1 MDKGDLMA
9 LSYINNKEIKFGSSK
24 PLNGVYTPGSPTR
37 EYEPL
42 DSLGIYLNSGIPLS
56 YGVENGRYMS
66 MSDEFAATSQGNS
79 YSFNQFFAA
88 QMMLGFKLHD
98 RFIACDTEHKIIG
111 TEPLLHKAYLAEITE
126 KTLDYFK
133 IKIYEEKTRTF
144 CIRMSSSEV
153 PTSYVDLTN
162 SFDENGL
169 NLTQTDRQSFLSYY
183 RFYPLTAR
191 DPSSRFEETLGVDY
205 YLLPS
210 AEGLKELSGD
220 ILSKFNAFISS
231 DGSTLTNLGNT
242 AFAYAGDINYVPNY
256 RGETSEAAVSA
267 AESARVILGQVEEIH
282 AGINQI
288 LPEMKENLELTK
300 QYRDEAMST
309 EIGTVRED
317 LNQLNNDL
325 DDFYGT
331 GKNIYNNNTD
341 NKRVGIYMTTLHGNV
356 QADASYG
363 TVSFPIDATKGSISV
378 NKAYTFIHFFDKE
391 IDVNDLV
398 VGSDTLGYI
407 SGVIAQSSP
416 LANITI
422 PTNAKCVVISTGIN
436 KFNTL
441 QVEYGSEITSY
452 EPYVKGI
459 NGNKIVDKTIPL
471 SKLEEIP
478 SQDYDNSI
486 YELPFINNKRLC
498 CNKVNDGGTACYIG
512 VDTKGIPNKIVS
524 KFIME
529 EGTSSGTVAL
539 ILQKNGLN
547 KVSDITNG
555 SFHCV
560 ITATGVAVNI
570 LKDNGYLTNPID
582 INLTHPL
589 LMDGVTENTVTI
601 EVSGNDITITINNGT
616 YTDTYNGTFAY
627 ETYNLSDFI
636 GRYAQ
641 IEHYCSGDR
650 NNKSMPMFTY
660 WEVSGTNIFVNPKD
674 NFSRPNGLLD
684 RTPNGYE
691 YHVFTNANNGY

>member
-1 MDKGDLMA
+1 MTTEELREIVSAVMQELESSGVDFDYTIQTAEDTDLVFVIRGNAPDYQGKVITWKGLLDIITAQATQAKNDAETAKNAANAILTQVTSKESNVSTMKSEVSEIKASVETTKSQVEGMKNAVETTKGQVETMKTSIETTKEEVETMKTSVETSKSQVEANKSQVETMKTSIETTKSEVETLKGQAETAQQGAEGARDTAVAAKNAVATMKSSVEQTVSDFNTLAAEKKSEVQGVYQNDFNELKGDL
-9 LSYINNKEIKFGSSK
+9 Y
-24 PLNGVYTPGSPTR
+24 
-37 EYEPL
+37 
-42 DSLGIYLNSGIPLS
+42 
-56 YGVENGRYMS
+56 
-66 MSDEFAATSQGNS
+66 
-79 YSFNQFFAA
+79 
-88 QMMLGFKLHD
+88 
-98 RFIACDTEHKIIG
+98 
-111 TEPLLHKAYLAEITE
+111 
-126 KTLDYFK
+126 
-133 IKIYEEKTRTF
+133 
-144 CIRMSSSEV
+144 
-153 PTSYVDLTN
+153 
-162 SFDENGL
+162 
-169 NLTQTDRQSFLSYY
+169 
-183 RFYPLTAR
+183 
-191 DPSSRFEETLGVDY
+191 
-205 YLLPS
+205 
-210 AEGLKELSGD
+210 
-220 ILSKFNAFISS
+220 
-231 DGSTLTNLGNT
+231 
-242 AFAYAGDINYVPNY
+242 
-256 RGETSEAAVSA
+256 
-267 AESARVILGQVEEIH
+267 
-282 AGINQI
+282 
-288 LPEMKENLELTK
+288 
-300 QYRDEAMST
+300 
-309 EIGTVRED
+309 
-317 LNQLNNDL
+317 
-325 DDFYGT
+325 DFYGI
-331 GKNIYNNNTD
+331 GKNIYNNNTS
-341 NKRVGIYMTTLHGNV
+341 NKRNGIYMTTSMGNV
-356 QADASYG
+356 KADASYG

-391 IDVNDLV
+391 IDVNSLV
-398 VGSDTLGYI
+398 VGSDTSGYI

-601 EVSGNDITITINNGT
+601 EVSGNDITLTINNGT

-660 WEVSGTNIFVNPKD
+660 WEVAGTNIFVNPKD

-691 YHVFTNANNGY
+691 YHVFTNANDGY